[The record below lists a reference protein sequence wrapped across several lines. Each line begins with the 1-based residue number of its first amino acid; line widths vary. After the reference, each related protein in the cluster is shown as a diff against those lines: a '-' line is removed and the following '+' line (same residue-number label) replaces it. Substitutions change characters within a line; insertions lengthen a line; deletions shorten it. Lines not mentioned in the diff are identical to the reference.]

1 MITGL
6 LIVIV
11 LLEAFRLW
19 VYIKDSRRVR
29 EVNKRV
35 EAQQEN
41 ALKFAEKQNSDWKKI
56 RELEVRE
63 LKQLAKE
70 SDTMKQ
76 IYDEWVKA
84 NKP

>member
-6 LIVIV
+6 LIVLV
-11 LLEAFRLW
+11 LFEAFRLW

-41 ALKFAEKQNSDWKKI
+41 ILKFAEKQNSDWKKI